1 MQVLYMVENQNQGSP
16 NTLLQKE
23 FDKTRNLF
31 VFLVH
36 LLHQVALYAEVESQQ
51 RSSKNLPNQ
60 ADLSVNI
67 KVAGNSIV
75 WQTIESESFKK
86 AVALVKPQQWLE
98 GDLVK
103 TIFRNLS
110 ESALYNTYILEESRD
125 KAKEKEILKYIFGTF
140 IIESESTLEFIDE
153 HFSNW
158 EDEGDMMI
166 GFVLNYLQ
174 KPGSIDFMDLVG
186 TEKMKFANRI
196 NDLVVKFIRLEEFAE
211 NSEMLVMERLYPFDF
226 RAFEYERRELFLD
239 VFEDELHQL
248 HREGFVHRDLRRPSD
263 MPGLTFDN
271 IFLTQ
276 TGIRLIDV
284 GISALQQQVGQ
295 KLFTRFVEQELL
307 ELEAFKAFFLSR

>member
-1 MQVLYMVENQNQGSP
+1 MKNRYPRTLSSGANNTVIAISETEAGKLFREDTRSDIGS
-16 NTLLQKE
+16 E
-23 FDKTRNLF
+23 
-31 VFLVH
+31 
-36 LLHQVALYAEVESQQ
+36 A
-51 RSSKNLPNQ
+51 
-60 ADLSVNI
+60 
-67 KVAGNSIV
+67 
-75 WQTIESESFKK
+75 
-86 AVALVKPQQWLE
+86 
-98 GDLVK
+98 
-103 TIFRNLS
+103 
-110 ESALYNTYILEESRD
+110 
-125 KAKEKEILKYIFGTF
+125 
-140 IIESESTLEFIDE
+140 
-153 HFSNW
+153 
-158 EDEGDMMI
+158 
-166 GFVLNYLQ
+166 
-174 KPGSIDFMDLVG
+174 
-186 TEKMKFANRI
+186 EKMKFANRI